1 MVSYN
6 LDKIKIVLK
15 LISLNSLSK
24 IIIVVVNSSENG
36 ERVSILIFKWPKNNK
51 YLASN
56 CKVEFYLLSCSLY
69 PVPNL
74 LVF

>member
-6 LDKIKIVLK
+6 LGKIKIVLK

-24 IIIVVVNSSENG
+24 IITVVVNSSEKG

-56 CKVEFYLLSCSLY
+56 FCK
-69 PVPNL
+69 
-74 LVF
+74 